1 MNPYSPPAAPGPYGV
16 APVPAAPI
24 PQGAPAAVTE
34 LTVDLLRRTR
44 PWVLFLAVLA
54 FVGCGLVVVL
64 GVITVAAAFLTS
76 SGPDA
81 FPKFLGLIYL
91 PFAVLYVYPGIK
103 LWKYGSAI
111 GRLVAGRTP
120 AELEAALAEQKSFWK
135 YTGVV
140 AAVVLVLYAVGIGV
154 AILIGVVAAMKSGS

>member
-1 MNPYSPPAAPGPYGV
+1 MNPYSPPAAPSPYGV
-16 APVPAAPI
+16 AAYPAAPI

-44 PWVLFLAVLA
+44 PWVLFLAILA
-54 FVGCGLVVVL
+54 FVGCGLIVVM
-64 GVITVAAAFLTS
+64 GVITVAAGFLAS
-76 SGPDA
+76 SGADA
-81 FPKFLGLIYL
+81 FPKFLGLLYL
-91 PFAVLYVYPGIK
+91 PFAVLYVYPAIK

-111 GRLVAGRTP
+111 GRLVASPTP

-140 AAVVLVLYAVGIGV
+140 AAVVLALYAVGIAV
-154 AILIGVVAAMKSGS
+154 AIMVGIVAAMKGQS

>member
-1 MNPYSPPAAPGPYGV
+1 MNPYSPPAAPGPYAV

-34 LTVDLLRRTR
+34 LTVDLLRQTR
-44 PWVLFLAVLA
+44 PWVLFMAVLA
-54 FVGCGLVVVL
+54 FVGCGLIMVM
-64 GVITVAAAFLTS
+64 GVIMVAVGFVS
-76 SGPDA
+76 SGSDPI
-81 FPKFLGLIYL
+81 PKFVGLIYL
-91 PFAVLYVYPGIK
+91 PFALLYIYPGIK

-111 GRLVAGRTP
+111 GRLVTSRTP

-154 AILIGVVAAMKSGS
+154 AILIGVVAAMKGGS

>member
-1 MNPYSPPAAPGPYGV
+1 MNPYSPPAAPGPFAV
-16 APVPAAPI
+16 APYP
-24 PQGAPAAVTE
+24 GAPAAVSD

-44 PWVLFLAVLA
+44 PWVLFVAALA
-54 FVGCGLVVVL
+54 FVASGLIVTL
-64 GVITVAAAFLTS
+64 AVITVAAGFLAS

-81 FPKFLGLIYL
+81 FPKFLGLLYL
-91 PFAVLYVYPGIK
+91 PLALLYVYPGIK

-111 GRLVAGRTP
+111 GRLVASRIP

-135 YTGVV
+135 YVGVT

-154 AILIGVVAAMKSGS
+154 AIMVGVVAAMKGGS